1 MKYLSSKVY
10 NSGFKIDLIPSDSA
24 AIVTCSLN
32 SSHPITI
39 EDLLIGDRIENAS
52 ISANGDY
59 AIITGRIV
67 FKDGNNEYY
76 KKLYDIRKSTFIGDV
91 SNKKDIN
98 WMPSSNKYYYTKKDV
113 EGTNIIVGTPENNVK
128 SILAQN
134 MPDGY
139 FRWTPDEKTLIFSIN
154 ESPDIKESD
163 VQRLF

>member
-1 MKYLSSKVY
+1 MLSDLKHSSQTNDQQAESKKKSINIEPGQQEIVIKYLASKDN

-67 FKDGNNEYY
+67 FKYGNNEYY
-76 KKLYDIRKSTFIGDV
+76 KKLYDIRKSTFTGDV

-98 WMPSSNKYYYTKKDV
+98 WMPS
-113 EGTNIIVGTPENNVK
+113 
-128 SILAQN
+128 
-134 MPDGY
+134 
-139 FRWTPDEKTLIFSIN
+139 
-154 ESPDIKESD
+154 
-163 VQRLF
+163 